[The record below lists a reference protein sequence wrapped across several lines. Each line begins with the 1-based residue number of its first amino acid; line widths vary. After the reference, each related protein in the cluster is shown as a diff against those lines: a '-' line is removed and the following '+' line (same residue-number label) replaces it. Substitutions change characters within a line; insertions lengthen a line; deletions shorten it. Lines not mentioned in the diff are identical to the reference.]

1 MSPTIERAAMSA
13 TAEDV
18 AAKLR
23 NAPEWVRRGLP
34 GPRAR
39 TIPASSKPTARAKAP
54 VIGWLAGVLC
64 PALSRPCLCSVDNEK
79 LPEQMTPNAM
89 RGILDQVRNV
99 KGDGVTLTLEHYG
112 PTLARSGDLDLTF
125 SLDPSVGLQFEA
137 RLRDTPECRKL
148 LDRASESGFGISM
161 GFTSPKTWIVERDNV
176 GRVRVIDGA
185 TLHHVA
191 VVEGDHRRSI
201 YPGARCFAV
210 RSTGWGCPE
219 SIRKQASVWAFRAV
233 RLAAGAV

>member
-13 TAEDV
+13 TSEDI
-18 AAKLR
+18 ASKLR
-23 NAPEWVRRGLP
+23 HAPEWVRRGLT
-34 GPRAR
+34 GPRTR

-64 PALSRPCLCSVDNEK
+64 PAVSRPVVCSADGEK
-79 LPEQMTPNAM
+79 LPEQLTPNAM
-89 RGILDQVRNV
+89 RGILDQVRHV
-99 KGDGVTLTLEHYG
+99 TGDGISLRLEHHG
-112 PTLARSGDLDLTF
+112 PTLARSGSFDLTF
-125 SLDPSVGLQFEA
+125 SLDPTVGLQFEA
-137 RLRDTPECRKL
+137 RLRDTPESRKL
-148 LDRASESGFGISM
+148 LERAGEAGFGISM
-161 GFTSPKTWIVERDNV
+161 GFTSPKTWIVQRDGI
-176 GRVRVIDGA
+176 GRVRVIDQA
-185 TLHHVA
+185 TLDHVA

-210 RSTGWGCPE
+210 RSTGWGCPD